1 MKRIDE
7 YVAGRPK
14 LGHARRDVAGMR
26 PIPQWAEVASFQ
38 HALRSSVT
46 SGLVLRGGLDDP
58 TAAFAED
65 AMLLEGFADFL
76 GDGDETY
83 LEPSLSALQ
92 ANPDFRERLRGRLWR
107 TFVQTHLRDGGG
119 RH

>member
-7 YVAGRPK
+7 HVAGRPK
-14 LGHARRDVAGMR
+14 SGHERRDRAGMR
-26 PIPQWAEVASFQ
+26 PIPQWANVASFQ
-38 HALRSSVT
+38 HALRRSVRSS
-46 SGLVLRGGLDDP
+46 LDDP

-65 AMLLEGFADFL
+65 AMLLEDFADFVS
-76 GDGDETY
+76 GGDERFT
-83 LEPSLSALQ
+83 EPSMSALR
-92 ANPDFRERLRGRLWR
+92 AASLEFRERLRRRLWR